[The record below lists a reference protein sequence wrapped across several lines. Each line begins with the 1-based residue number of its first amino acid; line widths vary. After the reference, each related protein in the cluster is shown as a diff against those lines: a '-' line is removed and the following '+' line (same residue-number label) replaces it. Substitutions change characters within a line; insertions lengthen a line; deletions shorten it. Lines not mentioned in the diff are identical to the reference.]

1 MPANAPAN
9 LSDNIPGNL
18 PASLP
23 ANMPV
28 NLPANVPAG
37 VLANVPPA
45 MLANVPPEILAN
57 LSTTMTPEMLS
68 KIPPEA
74 LASIPPDKLPPD
86 VTPDMLATLA
96 AMKQQQHQQPG
107 QGAAGASQ
115 GNPGA
120 AGAAG
125 LPQIPKMPDF
135 SGLTNLSFPPMPS
148 ASLPQMPQNLSLF
161 GFDVAIPKFIN
172 KMKKFKRTITKK
184 HLVGEVNPWN
194 TARVSKVASP
204 SVFELPEISGQVDG
218 VTPRHSPFVLA
229 FAKPSPP
236 IGYSLSRK
244 GKRCG
249 VRRKGGLANV
259 NKGCKN
265 RCRVNADAEDDGDFD
280 TDDGDAHH
288 DCVDQVVDDAVRDDI
303 ILPESATAPLQDPG
317 HASDLLLLGLM
328 RMFPSPKKDSTEAG
342 VEPGS
347 TQAVRVKPLAIEP
360 SVVVGV
366 DSPSQATAREPTV
379 FVLSDSPGATVA
391 NEDDNTMHTRD
402 GDDSETKSDS
412 SRKEEDLSSPAPPLG
427 KNP

>member
-1 MPANAPAN
+1 MRSLFYVTFLVTLSISNVQLCASVRLLAESPHGQPGAPAPLPPGGLPGNMPANAPAN

-172 KMKKFKRTITKK
+172 KMVAPSADDCDYIEDPLCSLQFAEGNLARGSDNLVVHVKKKFKRTIMKK
-184 HLVGEVNPWN
+184 HLVGEVTPWN
-194 TARVSKVASP
+194 TTRVSKVASP

-265 RCRVNADAEDDGDFD
+265 RCRVNADADDDDDFD
-280 TDDGDAHH
+280 TNDGDAHD
-288 DCVDQVVDDAVRDDI
+288 DCVDQV
-303 ILPESATAPLQDPG
+303 
-317 HASDLLLLGLM
+317 
-328 RMFPSPKKDSTEAG
+328 
-342 VEPGS
+342 
-347 TQAVRVKPLAIEP
+347 
-360 SVVVGV
+360 
-366 DSPSQATAREPTV
+366 
-379 FVLSDSPGATVA
+379 
-391 NEDDNTMHTRD
+391 
-402 GDDSETKSDS
+402 
-412 SRKEEDLSSPAPPLG
+412 
-427 KNP
+427 